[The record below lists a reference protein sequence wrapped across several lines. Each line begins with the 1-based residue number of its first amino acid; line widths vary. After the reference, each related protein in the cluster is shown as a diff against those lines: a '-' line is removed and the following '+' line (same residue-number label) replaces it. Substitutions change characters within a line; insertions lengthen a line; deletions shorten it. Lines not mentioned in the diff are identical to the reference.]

1 MRHDDYLPGR
11 CEDEPAHPAGHVQD
25 EQRDAHPS
33 GVQGPPARLRLGCP
47 CAYVGGITEPR
58 IVHTSGVRQR
68 DLELNIVVVDEL
80 QDNEETSGRIDVLT
94 DALLDALTAAPHAVS
109 ALTVQQPV
117 RVEAGELDVGGV
129 IYAANVIVVSASIQ
143 EGRT

>member
-1 MRHDDYLPGR
+1 MTTTFR
-11 CEDEPAHPAGHVQD
+11 A
-25 EQRDAHPS
+25 DARTSLHTLLDTFKTNNATLIRQ
-33 GVQGPPARLRLGCP
+33 VYKARPPDFGSCP